1 MCIPI
6 LNSLLKFS
14 HPFTKLRSI
23 LMNIWL
29 GLRFSRHVKL
39 ESPLPHKLNVLISFL
54 TFFYQLQPFCYTAKE
69 HHYIESFTVSC
80 DTKLNDLQLHFFLP
94 HFLVTVIAVMFY
106 VISNTLSE
114 CTLAIIAFFFAKI
127 IVLVHFL
134 FLFTLQ

>member
-1 MCIPI
+1 MD
-6 LNSLLKFS
+6 
-14 HPFTKLRSI
+14 
-23 LMNIWL
+23 IWL

-39 ESPLPHKLNVLISFL
+39 DSPLPHKLNVLISFL
-54 TFFYQLQPFCYTAKE
+54 TFFYQLQPFCYIAKE

-114 CTLAIIAFFFAKI
+114 CTLAIIAYFFC
-127 IVLVHFL
+127 
-134 FLFTLQ
+134 